1 MSISELCQAKAK
13 GRAKP
18 QEAPLAVCRLWLM
31 LPHCFLVRC
40 SWWSYAI
47 INPLTSICQE
57 EEEEKPRAKAK
68 AKAAGRAKEEE
79 LWEVWIGL
87 DGLFCIKQYKKATML
102 MALHCSICLQTWAGR
117 SQKPKPKGR
126 PRLGQV
132 QLWDKRQWV
141 KIVLSIDP
149 QILSFWVLLQLNK
162 AFFGSNRF
170 EPIHN
175 WGKVYWGRAGSH
187 GSKHVPQIISWKT
200 QHHYNSRSYKDRL
213 YFCQAKPQVQS
224 DAVEGP
230 SLKAGKLERFRSSE
244 VSRGQQLVN
253 PSLQIRL
260 FSAKDDPTCSSNS
273 KVRCLQCEVC
283 SHRVVLTLKN
293 LHGAPKSHFSCVSGH
308 HASWRGNILGRW

>member
-1 MSISELCQAKAK
+1 
-13 GRAKP
+13 
-18 QEAPLAVCRLWLM
+18 
-31 LPHCFLVRC
+31 
-40 SWWSYAI
+40 
-47 INPLTSICQE
+47 
-57 EEEEKPRAKAK
+57 
-68 AKAAGRAKEEE
+68 
-79 LWEVWIGL
+79 
-87 DGLFCIKQYKKATML
+87 

-141 KIVLSIDP
+141 KIVLSIGYGSIP
-149 QILSFWVLLQLNK
+149 INTIFSGMNIHLPAILMFTRGTRFWHTANWPRHFVILSFTAMKNK

-175 WGKVYWGRAGSH
+175 WGLLCTEEEREAMDLNMCLTLYRGKPNIS
-187 GSKHVPQIISWKT
+187 IIVDRIYI
-200 QHHYNSRSYKDRL
+200 YNIKIYRL

-244 VSRGQQLVN
+244 VSRRQQLVN
-253 PSLQIRL
+253 PSLQIGL

-273 KVRCLQCEVC
+273 KVRCSAVWSVLASCCPDFKESARGTQITLQLRLRTSRQLKGKYFGKMVTLV
-283 SHRVVLTLKN
+283 SWHLNSQWANVL
-293 LHGAPKSHFSCVSGH
+293 PFFCCPSCLTPPTVDLQ
-308 HASWRGNILGRW
+308 ILGK